1 MNVKVFQTNANGKI
15 EFSRN
20 ELEKLLNEV
29 YNDGYSAGE
38 KRMRETY
45 WTWSPNILT
54 GDIITNTQS
63 LPITYTNETS
73 TTAIDNLK
81 AINTDKITTTT
92 NGAAECAKT
101 IEAKPNTWET
111 VTASAVASANELD
124 SIINQLLTG
133 AKKSEI
139 FTSNCPDVFNA
150 LDKELKN
157 L

>member
-1 MNVKVFQTNANGKI
+1 MKVKVFQTNANGKI

-38 KRMRETY
+38 QHMRETY
-45 WTWSPNILT
+45 WTWSPTLAGGT
-54 GDIITNTQS
+54 ITASQT
-63 LPITYTNETS
+63 LPITYVNETS

-81 AINTDKITTTT
+81 AINADKTTT
-92 NGAAECAKT
+92 NGAIECAKT
-101 IEAKPNTWET
+101 IKINPDNWKA
-111 VTASAVASANELD
+111 VTTSTVASTNELD

-133 AKKSEI
+133 AKKGEI
-139 FTSNCPDVFNA
+139 FTSNRPDVFNA
-150 LDKELKN
+150 LGKELKN

>member
-29 YNDGYSAGE
+29 YNDGYDAGE
-38 KRMRETY
+38 KHMRETY
-45 WTWSPNILT
+45 WTWSPSLT
-54 GDIITNTQS
+54 GTISTQS
-63 LPITYTNETS
+63 LPITYANETS
-73 TTAIDNLK
+73 TTAIGNLK
-81 AINTDKITTTT
+81 AINADKTTT
-92 NGAAECAKT
+92 NGAADCAKT
-101 IEAKPNTWET
+101 IEAKPSTWET

-124 SIINQLLTG
+124 SIINQFLTG
-133 AKKSEI
+133 AKEGKI
-139 FTSNCPDVFNA
+139 FTPNRSDVFSA

>member
-38 KRMRETY
+38 KHMRETY

-63 LPITYTNETS
+63 LPITYANETS

-81 AINTDKITTTT
+81 AINADKTTT
-92 NGAAECAKT
+92 NSAAECAKT
-101 IEAKPNTWET
+101 IKAKPNTWET
-111 VTASAVASANELD
+111 VTASAVESANELD
-124 SIINQLLTG
+124 SIISQLLTG
-133 AKKSEI
+133 AKRGEI
-139 FTSNCPDVFNA
+139 FTSNRPDVFNA
-150 LDKELKN
+150 LGKELKN

>member
-1 MNVKVFQTNANGKI
+1 
-15 EFSRN
+15 
-20 ELEKLLNEV
+20 
-29 YNDGYSAGE
+29 
-38 KRMRETY
+38 MRETY
-45 WTWSPNILT
+45 WTWSPSILT
-54 GDIITNTQS
+54 GGTTTNTQS
-63 LPITYTNETS
+63 LPITYANESS

-81 AINTDKITTTT
+81 AINADKTTT

-133 AKKSEI
+133 AKKGEI
-139 FTSNCPDVFNA
+139 FTSNRPDVFSA

>member
-38 KRMRETY
+38 KHMRETY
-45 WTWSPNILT
+45 WTWSPNSLT
-54 GDIITNTQS
+54 GTISTQS
-63 LPITYTNETS
+63 LPITYANETS
-73 TTAIDNLK
+73 TTVIDNLK
-81 AINTDKITTTT
+81 AINTDKTTT

-101 IEAKPNTWET
+101 IKAKPNTWET
-111 VTASAVASANELD
+111 VTASAVESANELD

-133 AKKSEI
+133 AKRGEI
-139 FTSNCPDVFNA
+139 FTSNRPDVFNA

>member
-1 MNVKVFQTNANGKI
+1 MKVKVFQTNANGKI

-38 KRMRETY
+38 QHMRETY

-54 GDIITNTQS
+54 GGTIANTQS
-63 LPITYTNETS
+63 LPVTYTNETS

-81 AINTDKITTTT
+81 AVNTYKVTA
-92 NGAAECAKT
+92 NGAAECEKT
-101 IEAKPNTWET
+101 TKAKPNTWES
-111 VTASAVASANELD
+111 VSASSVASANELD

>member
-20 ELEKLLNEV
+20 ELENLLNEV

-38 KRMRETY
+38 QHMRETY
-45 WTWSPNILT
+45 WTWSPNSLIGT
-54 GDIITNTQS
+54 KS
-63 LPITYTNETS
+63 LPITYANETS

-81 AINTDKITTTT
+81 AINTYKVTA
-92 NGAAECAKT
+92 NGAADCAKT

-133 AKKSEI
+133 AKKGEI
-139 FTSNCPDVFNA
+139 FTSNQPNVFNA
-150 LDKELKN
+150 LDKELRN